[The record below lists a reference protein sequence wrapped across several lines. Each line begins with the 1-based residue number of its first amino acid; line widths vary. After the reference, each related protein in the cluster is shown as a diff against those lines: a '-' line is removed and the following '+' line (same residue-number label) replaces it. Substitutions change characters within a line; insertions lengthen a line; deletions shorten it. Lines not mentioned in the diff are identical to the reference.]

1 VSAGRLFAGAS
12 PERLFRL
19 QGREIETDCMAGTT
33 ERGAD
38 AAGDRALAD
47 SLLASKKDRL
57 EHYYV
62 LEDSVRRLGDLCTT
76 MNADT
81 TPRVVKLT
89 TLQHLTTTVRGRLKD
104 GIGVGDILAQLHPT
118 PAVGGTPRSAAL
130 AAIRELEPYPRGWY
144 AGPIG
149 WIERD
154 RAEFAVAIRSA
165 MLSGANACVF
175 AGAGI
180 VPGSVPETEWQETQN
195 KAQAFLKAVWG

>member
-1 VSAGRLFAGAS
+1 
-12 PERLFRL
+12 
-19 QGREIETDCMAGTT
+19 M
-33 ERGAD
+33 
-38 AAGDRALAD
+38 
-47 SLLASKKDRL
+47 
-57 EHYYV
+57 
-62 LEDSVRRLGDLCTT
+62 
-76 MNADT
+76 
-81 TPRVVKLT
+81 
-89 TLQHLTTTVRGRLKD
+89 
-104 GIGVGDILAQLHPT
+104 HPT

-165 MLSGANACVF
+165 MLSGATASVF